1 MEELKL
7 FTGLIEEIK
16 DQLDDGQ
23 YKGILECS
31 KKIYDHCNDHKYVRV
46 LKIQQS
52 MMIFW
57 GDIEGE
63 SGISSINHQGW
74 NHRSDR
80 DDEIE
85 MDDCSHLNRME
96 VRQRSVETYHI
107 LKVID
112 KGEYP
117 VINWKENTIMV
128 GAYEKLKKTK
138 FRHCCQ
144 ETLIFLNDVE

>member
-46 LKIQQS
+46 LKIQS
-52 MMIFW
+52 SVLVFW
-57 GDIEGE
+57 ADLEGE
-63 SGISSINHQGW
+63 SGISHVEHHGW
-74 NHRSDR
+74 AHRSDR
-80 DDEIE
+80 EPDMEDQNHLSRVE
-85 MDDCSHLNRME
+85 MK
-96 VRQRSVETYHI
+96 QRSVETYHI

-112 KGEYP
+112 HDQGEYP
-117 VINWKENTIMV
+117 VINWEKNTIMM
-128 GAYEKLKKTK
+128 GAYEKLKITK
-138 FRHCCQ
+138 FRHCCN
-144 ETLIFLNDVE
+144 EIVVFLNDL